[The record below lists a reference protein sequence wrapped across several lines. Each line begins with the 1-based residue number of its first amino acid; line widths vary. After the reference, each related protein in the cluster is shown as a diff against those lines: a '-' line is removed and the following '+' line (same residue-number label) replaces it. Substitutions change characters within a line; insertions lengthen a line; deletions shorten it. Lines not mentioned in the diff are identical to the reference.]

1 MYSSRKEA
9 AVAIRD
15 HEQADDPGVPRRP
28 GRPRNSDNDRAIL
41 EAAAAIL
48 FEKGYAGLTIDG
60 VASAA
65 GVSRPTIYRRWSS
78 KPELVI
84 AALAHRTGLAVPVP
98 NTGSV
103 RRDLMAVQR
112 HQIKEFNSPVSRR
125 VTSGLVADVAI
136 DPELADL
143 YLREYASPRRTSVWR
158 ALQRGVDRGELRAD
172 IDFGFVSDLLIGP
185 LFMRSIVWGQPLEPS
200 MAKRTVDVVM
210 AAFSS

>member
-1 MYSSRKEA
+1 
-9 AVAIRD
+9 VAIRNN
-15 HEQADDPGVPRRP
+15 EEADEPGVARKP
-28 GRPRNSDNDRAIL
+28 GRPRNADNDTAIL
-41 EAAAAIL
+41 EAATAIL

-60 VASAA
+60 VASVA

-84 AALAHRTGLAVPVP
+84 AALAHRTGVAIPVP

-112 HQIKEFNSPVSRR
+112 HQIKEFNNPVSRR

-158 ALQRGVDRGELRAD
+158 ALQRGVDRDELRAG
-172 IDFGFVSDLLIGP
+172 IDFAFVSDLLIGP
-185 LFMRSIVWGQPLEPS
+185 LFMRSVVWGQPLDPS
-200 MAKRTVDVVM
+200 MAKKTVDVVM

>member
-1 MYSSRKEA
+1 MYSWTREA

-15 HEQADDPGVPRRP
+15 HEQAEDPGVPRRP
-28 GRPRNSDNDRAIL
+28 GRPRNAENDRAIL

-65 GVSRPTIYRRWSS
+65 GVSRPTIYRRWAS

-84 AALAHRTGLAVPVP
+84 SALAHRTGLAIPVP

-210 AAFSS
+210 AAFSG

>member
-1 MYSSRKEA
+1 M
-9 AVAIRD
+9 AIRH
-15 HEQADDPGVPRRP
+15 HEEADDPSSARRP
-28 GRPRNSDNDRAIL
+28 GRPRNADNDTAIL
-41 EAAAAIL
+41 EAATAIL

-60 VASAA
+60 VASTA
-65 GVSRPTIYRRWSS
+65 GVSRPTIYRRWAS

-84 AALAHRTGLAVPVP
+84 AALAHRTGLAIPVP

-112 HQIKEFNSPVSRR
+112 HQIKEFNNPVSRR
-125 VTSGLVADVAI
+125 VTSGLVADVAT

-143 YLREYASPRRTSVWR
+143 YLRDYASPRRSSVWR

-172 IDFGFVSDLLIGP
+172 IDFAFVSDLLIGP
-185 LFMRSIVWGQPLEPS
+185 LFMRSIVWGQPLDAS

-210 AAFSS
+210 AAFSN